1 MFRPSEFDSSLSNP
15 KLPVIITDL
24 HQFLENHWDLEGMHD
39 SLKFQAT
46 EKRVK
51 REDDSESMNKSQII
65 LAARPEEE
73 NKIRFRCFTCME
85 GAQK

>member
-1 MFRPSEFDSSLSNP
+1 MFRPNEFDSSLSNP

-24 HQFLENHWDLEGMHD
+24 HQFLENHWDLQGMHD
-39 SLKFQAT
+39 SLKFQA

-73 NKIRFRCFTCME
+73 NKIRFRCFTYME